1 LKQTHKIQERLSKL
15 NNWIKYGILNSIIGI
30 AVGIHLTLTA
40 IGDGYY
46 VFIFAAPLSI
56 FVIGSVLWKLLIGT
70 EKPNILK
77 VIVIGIVT
85 GSLSHYFTF
94 LFLSIIMNICYWTFD
109 GFADSLGGPPASI
122 VSMIGGSLL
131 FSFFSLFMYGW
142 ITVPASIISGIIML
156 KIKDKSVCMNEPL
169 DIELE

>member
-1 LKQTHKIQERLSKL
+1 MKQTPKIIDRFSKL
-15 NNWIKYGILNSIIGI
+15 DNWIKYGILNSIIGI

-56 FVIGSVLWKLLIGT
+56 FTIGGVLWKLLIGT
-70 EKPNILK
+70 DKTTITK
-77 VIVIGIVT
+77 VVVLGIVT

-94 LFLSIIMNICYWTFD
+94 LFLSIIMNICYWTF
-109 GFADSLGGPPASI
+109 GGYTDSLGEPPASI
-122 VSMIGGSLL
+122 VSIIGGSLL

-156 KIKDKSVCMNEPL
+156 KIKDKSVRIHEPL
-169 DIELE
+169 DIE